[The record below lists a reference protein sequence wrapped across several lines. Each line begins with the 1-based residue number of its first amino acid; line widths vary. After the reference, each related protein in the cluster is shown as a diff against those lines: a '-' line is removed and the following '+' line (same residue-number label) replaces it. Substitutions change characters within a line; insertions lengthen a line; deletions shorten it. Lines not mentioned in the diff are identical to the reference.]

1 MSGTRIHCNVI
12 GIRMQENG
20 TQPSHAAL
28 FSLHG
33 TVAIVTGATS
43 GIGLATAT
51 AFAQAGAATVLAGLP
66 DQEPERVAER
76 LARSDLTAVGVNCDV
91 TDGDQLRTLVDI
103 TLDRYGRIDTVF
115 CNAGVALD
123 AGPLLWATDD
133 QLDRMFD
140 IHVRSVL
147 RLCNLVYPTMAARGS
162 GSVIIMSSLSG
173 LRGNKLLGLYG
184 ITKAANAELARNLA
198 VQWGPVGIR
207 VNAISPG
214 VIATDF
220 ARPITGDGK
229 LAAARLAKT
238 PLGRFGAPHHVAG
251 TVIWLASEAGAFVS
265 GQNIIVDGGTMAS
278 D

>member
-1 MSGTRIHCNVI
+1 M
-12 GIRMQENG
+12 RMQQDR
-20 TQPSHAAL
+20 TQPPDATTM

-51 AFAQAGAATVLAGLP
+51 ALAQAGASTVLAGLA
-66 DQEPERVAER
+66 DQEPGQVAEQ
-76 LARSDLTAVGVNCDV
+76 LAQRSLSTVGITCDV
-91 TDGDQLRTLVDI
+91 TDSDQLANLADF

-115 CNAGVALD
+115 CNAGIALD
-123 AGPLLWATDD
+123 AGPLLKSTDA

-147 RLCNLVYPTMAARGS
+147 RLCNLAYPNMAARGS
-162 GSVIIMSSLSG
+162 GSIIIMSSLSG
-173 LRGNKLLGLYG
+173 LRGNKLLALYG

-198 VQWGPVGIR
+198 VQWGPAGIR

-214 VIATDF
+214 VIDTDF
-220 ARPITGDGK
+220 ARPITGDQG

-238 PLGRFGAPHHVAG
+238 PLGRFGEPHHVAG
-251 TVIWLASEAGAFVS
+251 TVVWLASEAGAFVS
-265 GQNIIVDGGTMAS
+265 GQNIVVDGGTMAS